1 MSCLFGLRWK
11 KSYSWGR
18 ALIGNFGLVFGR
30 YPYGYVRAVGVGC
43 CVFFTCNSSGVVY
56 NIVVDEEHKSIN
68 SLWVVFNISGGG
80 VQTSSIDRYTSI
92 YLLLVFVN
100 SSIFI
105 YLQYRKMTKKTTLSN
120 SVEMATVNFETSNFK
135 FEIDWDYLDVYY
147 DCKSLDTWF
156 QSRKIKSYWILD
168 EEKARFWIRQI
179 NKLYQD
185 TPKSSTVWVAL
196 KELMT
201 SQVITSP
208 LWK

>member
-1 MSCLFGLRWK
+1 
-11 KSYSWGR
+11 
-18 ALIGNFGLVFGR
+18 
-30 YPYGYVRAVGVGC
+30 
-43 CVFFTCNSSGVVY
+43 
-56 NIVVDEEHKSIN
+56 
-68 SLWVVFNISGGG
+68 
-80 VQTSSIDRYTSI
+80 
-92 YLLLVFVN
+92 
-100 SSIFI
+100 
-105 YLQYRKMTKKTTLSN
+105 MTKKTTLSN